1 MGEPGDR
8 ERPAM
13 AVRGVCE
20 YRGRANQ
27 GQRAPFGAIRF
38 DGLLLRAARHFLSVC
53 DRPIGRVPIQ
63 APDTGQSVS
72 IRLPLDVAASLQSK
86 SLQDMRWVG
95 TRPFAEIFKLLFVDV
110 GKNPCAHENR
120 IQAS

>member
-13 AVRGVCE
+13 AVGGVCE
-20 YRGRANQ
+20 YRGRTSQ

-72 IRLPLDVAASLQSK
+72 IRLPLDVAARLQMQIVAGYALGRHAPLRRD
-86 SLQDMRWVG
+86 LQVALR
-95 TRPFAEIFKLLFVDV
+95 
-110 GKNPCAHENR
+110 
-120 IQAS
+120 